1 MRKSLG
7 YEKIQE
13 VRENIKIYWIKGERE
28 KYENKKWEV
37 VEKNDYS
44 KLPKI
49 EANIWIMI
57 YNLFM
62 NGEFRKMYDFNDYRK
77 SNLLR
82 VFFFLV
88 SYYLS

>member
-82 VFFFLV
+82 VFFF
-88 SYYLS
+88 